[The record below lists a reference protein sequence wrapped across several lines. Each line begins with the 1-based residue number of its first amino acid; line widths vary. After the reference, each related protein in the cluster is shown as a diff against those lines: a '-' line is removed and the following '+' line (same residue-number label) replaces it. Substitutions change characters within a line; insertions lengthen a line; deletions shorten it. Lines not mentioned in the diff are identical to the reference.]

1 MKSIYVQIAAYRDPD
16 LVNTVSDLIKQSSKK
31 NFIKVHV
38 IDQYSPDDNF
48 YDLRKDFNKLNAR
61 SFAKLK
67 YKKILYTET
76 KGVCWVRHL
85 LNKGYREEDYTLQ
98 LDSHHRFE
106 KNWDITLIKMLNSL
120 LKKGHKKP
128 LLTTYCPGYL
138 TQDET
143 KYKFATQMD
152 FDRFTP
158 EGAVFFS
165 SGIIPDWE
173 NKKHPVPSRF
183 ISGHMIFVDGKFCK
197 EVLYDPYYL
206 FHGEEINLTVRA
218 YTHGYDL
225 FHPHRPVV
233 YHEYSRSH
241 RPKKCWDD
249 DPDWGHKNSLSHL
262 RNRKF
267 FEMDGY
273 KKDIKF
279 GKYDFGTERTVADY
293 EEYSGVRMSTRSV
306 QQYTID
312 LHHAPNPI
320 RQSDPNYDESFLP
333 IFKHCIDLGYDQV
346 PLKDYDFWCVAFKD
360 KYGND
365 IYRQDAD
372 RDEINAMKNDPDGY
386 CKLWRIFPTKTKP
399 HSWIVWPHSDSDGWC
414 EPIIGN
420 L

>member
-1 MKSIYVQIAAYRDPD
+1 MSSIYIQIAAYRDPD
-16 LVNTVSDLIKQSSKK
+16 VVNTVTDLVKNASKK
-31 NFIKVHV
+31 HNLVVAV
-38 IDQYSPDDNF
+38 IDQYSPDDKF
-48 YDLRKDFNKLNAR
+48 YDLEKTFDSLKC
-61 SFAKLK
+61 SKFAELK
-67 YKKILYTET
+67 YRKILYTQT
-76 KGVCWVRHL
+76 KGVCWIRHL
-85 LNKGYREEDYTLQ
+85 LNEGYEGEDYTLQ

-106 KNWDITLIKMLNSL
+106 KNWDTQLIKMLKDL
-120 LKKGHKKP
+120 TKAGYPKP

-138 TQDET
+138 TSDET

-173 NKKHPVPSRF
+173 SKTLPVPSRF
-183 ISGHMIFVDGKFCK
+183 ISGHMIFVKGDFCI
-197 EVLYDPYYL
+197 EVPYDPFYL

-249 DPDWGHKNSLSHL
+249 DPLWGQKNDLSHL

-267 FEMDGY
+267 FEMDGE
-273 KKDIKF
+273 KKDINF
-279 GKYDFGTERTVADY
+279 GKYDLGVARTIDEY
-293 EEYSGVRMSTRSV
+293 EEYSGVRMRSRSV

-312 LHHAPNPI
+312 LHHAPNPVHT
-320 RQSDPNYDESFLP
+320 SVEAYEKSFLP
-333 IFKHCIDLGYDQV
+333 IFKHCIDISYDQV
-346 PLKDYDFWCVAFKD
+346 PLSDYSFWCVAFKD
-360 KYGND
+360 EQGND
-365 IYRQDAD
+365 IYREDANEEEV
-372 RDEINAMKNDPDGY
+372 RRMKNDPDGY
-386 CKLWRIFPTKTKP
+386 CKLWRTFPSEKKP
-399 HSWIVWPHSDSDGWC
+399 HSWLVWPHSHSDGWS
-414 EPIIGN
+414 EPIIGY

>member
-1 MKSIYVQIAAYRDPD
+1 MSSIYVQIAAYRDPD
-16 LVNTVSDLIKQSSKK
+16 VVNTLKDIVKQSSKK
-31 NFIKVHV
+31 HKIVINI

-48 YDLRKDFNKLNAR
+48 YDIEKTFKHLKCNA
-61 SFAKLK
+61 FASLK

-85 LNKGYREEDYTLQ
+85 LNEDYSGEDFTLQ

-106 KNWDITLIKMLNSL
+106 KNWDTTLISMLDSL
-120 LKKGHKKP
+120 CDAGYKKP

-138 TQDET
+138 TSDET
-143 KYKFATQMD
+143 KYPFATQMD

-165 SGIIPDWE
+165 SGVIPNWE
-173 NKKHPVPSRF
+173 NKKLPVPSRF
-183 ISGHMIFVDGKFCK
+183 ISGHMIFVQGSFCK
-197 EVLYDPYYL
+197 EVPYDPYYL

-225 FHPHRPVV
+225 FHPHKPVV

-249 DPDWGHKNSLSHL
+249 DPQWGLKNDKSHL

-267 FEMDGY
+267 FQMDGE
-273 KKDIKF
+273 KKDIDF
-279 GKYDFGTERTVADY
+279 GKYDLGTVRTIEQY
-293 EEYSGVRMSTRSV
+293 EEYSGVRMRSRSV

-312 LHHAPNPI
+312 LHHAPNPVHM
-320 RQSDPNYDESFLP
+320 SDDDYESSFLP
-333 IFKHCIDLGYDQV
+333 IFKHCIDLSYEIV
-346 PLKDYDFWCVAFKD
+346 PLNDYTFWCVAFKD
-360 KYGND
+360 KDGND

-372 RDEINAMKNDPDGY
+372 KEEIHKMKNDPDGY
-386 CKLWRIFPTKTKP
+386 CKLWRSFPSPQKP
-399 HSWIVWPHSDSDGWC
+399 HSWLVWPHSESEGWL
-414 EPIIGN
+414 EPITGY